1 MVQQVLAAARD
12 ASDITETVV
21 EDNKTVMAADNV
33 CVNKFHEK
41 IDLEVGSPDAA
52 TKLLSQ

>member
-1 MVQQVLAAARD
+1 MVQQVLASARD

-33 CVNKFHEK
+33 CVNMFHEK
-41 IDLEVGSPDAA
+41 IDLEVGSPNAA